1 MNVLMHKKVK
11 PKSNI
16 LQSRTGIA
24 LFVTLL
30 IVIII
35 GIAKIFY

>member
-1 MNVLMHKKVK
+1 MTVIMHKKVK

-16 LQSRTGIA
+16 LQSRFGMA

-30 IVIII
+30 IAVIIV
-35 GIAKIFY
+35 IAKIFY